1 MREENGCLPETEPS
15 RRQEELLS
23 QRRLGDENA
32 RCHLH
37 YFFISSFA
45 YLFRVSHVAHQ
56 GSVKMNRSHYSLCL
70 PKRAVSPSS
79 FYFASTYLAYWS
91 FKFVRPPWPTLLTS
105 RRRLSRCF
113 REFRRACQGPS
124 RTSFLGLW
132 PLWSVAQDPTSER
145 PRALLSVSLLP
156 FGNP

>member
-1 MREENGCLPETEPS
+1 MADVLYDEMREENGCLPETEPS

-45 YLFRVSHVAHQ
+45 YLFRVSHVAHR
-56 GSVKMNRSHYSLCL
+56 GSVKMNRSHYLCL

-91 FKFVRPPWPTLLTS
+91 FKVVRPPWPTLLAS
-105 RRRLSRCF
+105 RRRLLRCF
-113 REFRRACQGPS
+113 REFRRACRGAFQDQLPGPV
-124 RTSFLGLW
+124 TS
-132 PLWSVAQDPTSER
+132 V
-145 PRALLSVSLLP
+145 VSCSGP
-156 FGNP
+156 HIRKAPCFA